1 MEKLKAEA
9 KQAAALPVENLVET
23 QPWRQQRATKQSVR
37 PAKVN
42 ANKLVDQDDQR
53 FYR

>member
-23 QPWRQQRATKQSVR
+23 QPWRQQRKLWIAWTR
-37 PAKVN
+37 PP
-42 ANKLVDQDDQR
+42 LVS
-53 FYR
+53 